1 MITFTEPDA
10 IADAIIARVG
20 RKVVLAMPLGLGKAN
35 HVCNALYARAARDP
49 SISLHIF
56 TALTLQKPRFKS
68 DLERRFL
75 GPVIER
81 TLGGSPD
88 LAYVA
93 PRRKGQ
99 LPPNIRVNEFFF
111 EAGAELGDAAAQQ
124 DYISANYTHAL
135 RYILGVGVNVV
146 GQLVARRGTGEQSR
160 FSLSCN
166 TDITLDLLQARAEG
180 RADFIMAGQVNS
192 ELPFMPGDA
201 EVPVGTFALV
211 LDSPETDFP
220 LFAPPNELVEAAHYA
235 QGLHAAALVPDGGS
249 LQLGIGSTSDA
260 VVQALI
266 LRHRN
271 KSAFVEVLGRLRVG
285 ARPAED
291 HAEPFETGLYAP
303 TEMFVYGFLAL
314 MQAGIL
320 KREVDGAVLHGG
332 FFLGPRAFYRALR
345 EMPGDQLAKLR
356 MTAISFV
363 NELYGQEDAKRAART
378 GGRFINTAMMA
389 TLLGSVVSDGL
400 DDGRVV
406 SGVGGQYNFVAQ
418 AFALDDARSIIT
430 LGAVRGAGKA
440 ARSNILWRYGHT
452 TIPCHL
458 RDVVI
463 TEYGVAELRGKPDQD
478 VIAAMLAV
486 ADSRFQD
493 ELRRQAVDAGK
504 LPGTYEIPAAHRDNT
519 PDRIERALKPAM
531 DQGLLPPFPLGT
543 DFDALEL
550 RLLPLMQRLQAAAAD
565 PKAAAGLLIKGLAP
579 SSKVRA
585 AEALNRLGL
594 EQPNTARERL
604 YALLVRG
611 ASEIRNG

>member
-1 MITFTEPDA
+1 MITFTDPDA
-10 IADAIIARVG
+10 IADAILERVG

-35 HVCNALYARAARDP
+35 HVCNALYARAAADA
-49 SISLHIF
+49 SISLHVF
-56 TALTLQKPRFKS
+56 TALTLQKPRFKT

-75 GPVIER
+75 APVIER

-93 PRRKGQ
+93 PRRHGQ
-99 LPPNIRVNEFFF
+99 LPPNIKVNEFFF
-111 EAGAELGDAAAQQ
+111 EAGAELGDPSAQQ

-146 GQLVARRGTGEQSR
+146 GQLVAKRGDR

-166 TDITLDLLQARAEG
+166 TDITLDLLRARAEG
-180 RADFIMAGQVNS
+180 KADFIMAGQVNS
-192 ELPFMPGDA
+192 ELPFMPGEA
-201 EVPVGTFALV
+201 EVPADTFALM
-211 LDSPETDFP
+211 LDGPQTDFA
-220 LFAPPNELVEAAHYA
+220 LFAPPNEPVEAAHYA

-271 KSAFVEVLGRLRVG
+271 KPAFVDALARLRVG
-285 ARPAED
+285 PSSVGD

-303 TEMFVYGFLAL
+303 TEMFVAGFLAL

-332 FFLGPRAFYRALR
+332 FFIGPRAFYRALR
-345 EMPGDQLAKLR
+345 DMPEDQLSRLR

-363 NELYGQEDAKRAART
+363 NELYGQEEQKRAARV

-389 TLLGSVVSDGL
+389 TLLGAVVSDGL

-430 LGAVRGAGKA
+430 LGSVRGAGKA

-452 TIPCHL
+452 TIPRHL

-463 TEYGVAELRGKPDQD
+463 TEYGVADLRGKSDQD
-478 VIAAMLAV
+478 VIAAMIAV

-504 LPGTYEIPAAHRDNT
+504 LPKAYTIPAEYRDNT

-531 DQGLLPPFPLGT
+531 DQGLLPLFPLGT
-543 DFDALEL
+543 DFDAVEL
-550 RLLPLMQRLQAAAAD
+550 RLLPLMQRLRAAAAD
-565 PKAAAGLLIKGLAP
+565 PMTAAGLLAKGLAP
-579 SSKVRA
+579 SSRTKA
-585 AEALNRLGL
+585 TEALKRLEL
-594 EQPNTARERL
+594 ERPRTVQERL

-611 ASEIRNG
+611 AAA

>member
-1 MITFTEPDA
+1 MITFTDPDA
-10 IADAIIARVG
+10 IADAILERVG
-20 RKVVLAMPLGLGKAN
+20 RRVVLAMPLGLGKAA
-35 HVCNALYARAARDP
+35 HVCNALYARAAADR
-49 SISLHIF
+49 SISLHVF
-56 TALTLQKPRFKS
+56 TALTLQKPRFKT

-81 TLGGSPD
+81 TLGGYPD

-93 PRRKGQ
+93 PRRRGQ

-111 EAGAELGDAAAQQ
+111 QAGVELGDPLAQQ

-146 GQLVARRGTGEQSR
+146 GQLVARRGDR

-166 TDITLDLLQARAEG
+166 TDITLDLLRARAEG

-201 EVPVGTFALV
+201 DVPAETFAMM
-211 LDSPETDFP
+211 LDGPASDFP
-220 LFAPPNELVEAAHYA
+220 LFAPPNEPVEPAHYA

-271 KSAFVEVLGRLRVG
+271 KSAFVETLGRLRAG
-285 ARPAED
+285 APPAED
-291 HAEPFETGLYAP
+291 HAEPFERGLYAP
-303 TEMFVYGFLAL
+303 TEMFVSGFLAL

-332 FFLGPRAFYRALR
+332 FFLGPRSFYQALR
-345 EMPGDQLAKLR
+345 ELPEDQRAKLR

-363 NELYGQEDAKRAART
+363 NELYGEEAAKRAART

-389 TLLGSVVSDGL
+389 TLLGAVVSDGL
-400 DDGRVV
+400 EDGRVV
-406 SGVGGQYNFVAQ
+406 SGVGGQFNFVTQ

-440 ARSNILWRYGHT
+440 ARSNLLWRYGHT
-452 TIPCHL
+452 TIPRHL
-458 RDVVI
+458 RDVIV
-463 TEYGVAELRGKPDQD
+463 TEYGVADLRGKADQD
-478 VIAAMLAV
+478 VIGALLAV
-486 ADSRFQD
+486 ADSRFQE

-504 LPGTYEIPAAHRDNT
+504 LPKTYEIPAAHRDNN
-519 PDRIERALKPAM
+519 PERIARALKPAI
-531 DQGLLPPFPLGT
+531 DAGQLPLFPLGT
-543 DFDALEL
+543 DFDEIEL
-550 RLLPLMQRLQAAAAD
+550 RLLPLMQRLQTAAAD
-565 PKAAAGLLIKGLAP
+565 PKTAAALLVRGLSP
-579 SSKVRA
+579 SSSAKA
-585 AEALNRLGL
+585 AEALKRLDL
-594 EQPNTARERL
+594 ERPRTAQDRL

-611 ASEIRNG
+611 AASVG